1 MNYLTIFGI
10 AVAGL
15 LLCTVSSISQMRSDI
30 TRINITLNKIAK
42 HLDVSD
48 ITIGVS
54 DSVLSELKTLVSEDK
69 KIEAIKKLRQTTGL
83 GLKEAKEYIDS
94 LSK

>member
-1 MNYLTIFGI
+1 MNYLTILGI

-15 LLCTVSSISQMRSDI
+15 SLWIISSISQMRSDI
-30 TRINITLNKIAK
+30 TRMNINLNKIAQQVGVP
-42 HLDVSD
+42 DT
-48 ITIGVS
+48 IT
-54 DSVLSELKTLVSEDK
+54 DELKSLILEGK
-69 KIEAIKKLRQTTGL
+69 KVEAIKKYRIATGL

>member
-1 MNYLTIFGI
+1 MNYLTILGI

-15 LLCTVSSISQMRSDI
+15 SLWIVSSISQMRSDI
-30 TRINITLNKIAK
+30 TRINIRLNKIAQQVGVP
-42 HLDVSD
+42 DT
-48 ITIGVS
+48 IT
-54 DSVLSELKTLVSEDK
+54 DELKSLILEGK
-69 KIEAIKKLRQTTGL
+69 KVEAIKKYRIATGL

>member
-1 MNYLTIFGI
+1 MNYLTVLGI

-15 LLCTVSSISQMRSDI
+15 SLWIISSISQMRSDI
-30 TRINITLNKIAK
+30 TRININLNKIAEQVGVP
-42 HLDVSD
+42 DT
-48 ITIGVS
+48 IT
-54 DSVLSELKTLVSEDK
+54 DELKSLILEGK
-69 KIEAIKKLRQTTGL
+69 KIEAIKKYRIATGL

>member
-15 LLCTVSSISQMRSDI
+15 SLWIVSSISQMRSDI
-30 TRINITLNKIAK
+30 TRININLNKIAEQVGVP
-42 HLDVSD
+42 DT
-48 ITIGVS
+48 IT
-54 DSVLSELKTLVSEDK
+54 DELKSLILEGEKV
-69 KIEAIKKLRQTTGL
+69 EAIKKYRIATGL

>member
-1 MNYLTIFGI
+1 MNHLTIFGI

-15 LLCTVSSISQMRSDI
+15 LLWIVSSIIQMRSDI
-30 TRINITLNKIAK
+30 TRININLNKIAK
-42 HLDVSD
+42 QVGVPDT
-48 ITIGVS
+48 IT
-54 DSVLSELKTLVSEDK
+54 DELKSLILEGK
-69 KIEAIKKLRQTTGL
+69 KVEAIKKYRIATGL

>member
-15 LLCTVSSISQMRSDI
+15 LLWIVSSISQMRSDI
-30 TRINITLNKIAK
+30 TRININLNKIAEQVGVP
-42 HLDVSD
+42 DT
-48 ITIGVS
+48 IT
-54 DSVLSELKTLVSEDK
+54 DELKSLILEGKRV
-69 KIEAIKKLRQTTGL
+69 EAIKKYRIATGL